1 MVTEN
6 VCPTFNKRILVDLAT
21 SKSVFIQVSLRYE
34 YEYDHKAYVQTMF
47 WCSMLVYCRYTE
59 CEVLSSEGPS
69 VCQRRKMNRK
79 PSEIDGV
86 NKNKNKV
93 NIVRSLRLLLSSNT
107 RQKQK
112 LQSLNWWKNKNCSL
126 SPRGLIGPLDTSQIL
141 RQHFL
146 VFITSTYLQYT
157 NNIWHLHSLSIDES
171 DGNV

>member
-69 VCQRRKMNRK
+69 VCRRRKMNRK
-79 PSEIDGV
+79 PSEVDGV
-86 NKNKNKV
+86 NKNKV
-93 NIVRSLRLLLSSNT
+93 NIVRSLRLLLSSNA

-112 LQSLNWWKNKNCSL
+112 LQSLKDEKIKIVPWA
-126 SPRGLIGPLDTSQIL
+126 RGD
-141 RQHFL
+141 
-146 VFITSTYLQYT
+146 
-157 NNIWHLHSLSIDES
+157 
-171 DGNV
+171 